1 MSYNIDILG
10 EIVKGT
16 YLPPL
21 HRDEDVTISRNV
33 PIVNMLL
40 EDAIND
46 DPPVTSPN
54 KTYEDVEPKSVK
66 PTTTTT
72 STKSCDAGTQTEKS
86 DKKSGCVIM

>member
-1 MSYNIDILG
+1 M
-10 EIVKGT
+10 KGT
-16 YLPPL
+16 VLPPL

-40 EDAIND
+40 EDAMD
-46 DPPVTSPN
+46 DDKPVASPN

-72 STKSCDAGTQTEKS
+72 TTTTTKSCDAGTQTEKS
-86 DKKSGCVIM
+86 DKKSGCAIM